1 MTLLRENIDFGKAKE
16 TVLTQWTH
24 SLQILL
30 YFFLFF
36 QVKSNPGCRL
46 GEVTVFYSFSFIFF
60 FLYVRT
66 GKWGLVY

>member
-36 QVKSNPGCRL
+36 QVKSNPGCRP
-46 GEVTVFYSFSFIFF
+46 GEVTVFYFSVLFFSFSM
-60 FLYVRT
+60 
-66 GKWGLVY
+66 